1 MTTKKYWCCWGQWK
15 APKLCG
21 FVICEC
27 SKLEGKIHGKIS
39 KNEKVRFETL
49 NFIWGYCNPQKWI
62 PGKILILLDPHNLS
76 VRQKL
81 TNYDIVIFANCHC
94 HLPVLAS
101 LKMAILDVLTS
112 FTRNSFLEFKI
123 SSDRVSL
130 VRSNIVSL
138 QCNLFSNTHA
148 CCCYSA
154 ISVLPSSNTH
164 ACMLR
169 C

>member
-1 MTTKKYWCCWGQWK
+1 MTTKKYWCCWGQWE

-81 TNYDIVIFANCHC
+81 TNYDIAIFANCHC

-101 LKMAILDVLTS
+101 LKMSVFDVQTSYRILPGINFWGFQYPQIKLRVLKRTFSFLDIFPCISPSILDHS
-112 FTRNSFLEFKI
+112 QK
-123 SSDRVSL
+123 
-130 VRSNIVSL
+130 
-138 QCNLFSNTHA
+138 
-148 CCCYSA
+148 
-154 ISVLPSSNTH
+154 PKP
-164 ACMLR
+164 
-169 C
+169 